1 MFVVLFPGLR
11 TQSDSRGELLDR
23 QNAGDRG
30 AGVERND
37 IRLHPGPF
45 LPQIIEGWKAG
56 VAAGGREPQT
66 CRHNDNPKATTS
78 VLGPGGHLT
87 NRRPR
92 PIC

>member
-56 VAAGGREPQT
+56 SGSRWQ
-66 CRHNDNPKATTS
+66 RTS
-78 VLGPGGHLT
+78 NLQAQ
-87 NRRPR
+87 
-92 PIC
+92 